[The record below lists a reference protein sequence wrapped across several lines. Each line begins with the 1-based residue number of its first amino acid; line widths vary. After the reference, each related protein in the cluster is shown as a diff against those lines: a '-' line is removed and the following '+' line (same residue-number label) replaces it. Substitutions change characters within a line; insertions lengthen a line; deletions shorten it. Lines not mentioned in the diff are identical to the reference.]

1 MRERRDELERTIR
14 GLETT
19 TEISR
24 ALGGVTDLEHVLELV
39 VKRSRALLDARAAAI
54 ELHEGDVTV
63 FAGEAVDGRAGA
75 GRRPSAS
82 ATARSAR

>member
-24 ALGGVTDLEHVLELV
+24 ALGGVTDLERVLELV
-39 VKRSRALLDARAAAI
+39 VKRSRALLDARAAAVA
-54 ELHEGDVTV
+54 LHEGDVAV
-63 FAGEAVDGRAGA
+63 FAGEAVSGRAG
-75 GRRPSAS
+75 RWSRPSAFRNR
-82 ATARSAR
+82 RSAR